1 MDNDKPKLSAQQM
14 QFVMQMINYYDKNG
28 QDKLVQDIFSNVAN
42 QKKQG
47 KLTNE
52 QISQFVK
59 NVSPLLNAQQK
70 QKLDD
75 LVKDLLKIWFFTK
88 FANKNCFLQKNNY
101 FLF

>member
-1 MDNDKPKLSAQQM
+1 MPAYIFVVSFFKEFFMDNDKPKLSAQQM

-75 LVKDLLKIWFFTK
+75 LVKELLKI
-88 FANKNCFLQKNNY
+88 
-101 FLF
+101 

>member
-52 QISQFVK
+52 QIGQFVK

-75 LVKDLLKIWFFTK
+75 LVKDLLKI
-88 FANKNCFLQKNNY
+88 
-101 FLF
+101 

>member
-75 LVKDLLKIWFFTK
+75 LVKDLLKI
-88 FANKNCFLQKNNY
+88 
-101 FLF
+101 

>member
-52 QISQFVK
+52 QINQFVK

-75 LVKDLLKIWFFTK
+75 LVKDLLKI
-88 FANKNCFLQKNNY
+88 
-101 FLF
+101 